1 MRSIVL
7 PLPGNEQLAG
17 SLVAQLDAELGKFTI
32 RRFPDGETYV
42 RIETPIA
49 DHSIIL
55 VATLDRPDERIMP
68 LILLAATARDLGAAQ
83 VGLVAP
89 YLAYMRQDHRFNA
102 GEGVTSVYFAKL
114 LSSFVDW
121 LVTVDPHLHR
131 RSSLAEIYPIPTTV
145 VHAAPRISEW
155 IRANVKNAVLIGPDN
170 ESAQWASAV
179 AREAGAPC
187 VVLEKFRHGDREV
200 EVTVPSVEG
209 LRDYTPVLVDDI
221 ISTARTMI
229 ETIEHLKRA
238 GLTPPVCIG
247 VHAVFARAAYEE
259 LLAAGPARIVT
270 CNTITHSSNAIDI
283 ADLLADGVRETQG
296 SFQAA
301 MNLLSEKKYSHEQ
314 VIGSDASGS
323 KDR

>member
-1 MRSIVL
+1 MRPIVL
-7 PLPGNEQLAG
+7 PLPGNEQLAR
-17 SLVAQLDAELGKFTI
+17 SLVAKLDAELGQSTSCQ
-32 RRFPDGETYV
+32 FPDGETYV

-49 DHSIIL
+49 DRKVIL
-55 VATLDRPDERIMP
+55 VCTLHHPNEKVMP
-68 LILLAATARDLGAAQ
+68 LVLLAATARDLGAAQ
-83 VGLVAP
+83 LGLVAP
-89 YLAYMRQDHRFNA
+89 YLAYMRQDQRFNA

-131 RSSLAEIYPIPTTV
+131 RSSLAEIYPNPTTV

-155 IRANVKNAVLIGPDN
+155 IRANVKNPVLIGPDS
-170 ESAQWASAV
+170 ESAQWAAAV

-187 VVLEKFRHGDREV
+187 VVLEKVRHGDREV
-200 EVTVPSVEG
+200 EVTVPNVER
-209 LRDYTPVLVDDI
+209 LREHTPVLVDDI
-221 ISTARTMI
+221 ISTARTMV
-229 ETIEHLKRA
+229 ETIGHLNRA
-238 GLTPPVCIG
+238 GLAKPVCIG

-296 SFQAA
+296 SFQATTSSTA
-301 MNLLSEKKYSHEQ
+301 S
-314 VIGSDASGS
+314 IG
-323 KDR
+323 R

>member
-1 MRSIVL
+1 MKPIVL
-7 PLPGNEQLAG
+7 PLPGNEQLAR
-17 SLVAQLDAELGKFTI
+17 SLVAKLDAELG
-32 RRFPDGETYV
+32 RSAVRQFPDGETYV
-42 RIETPIA
+42 RVETPLA
-49 DHSIIL
+49 DRSIIL
-55 VATLDRPDERIMP
+55 VGTLDRPDQKIMP
-68 LILLAATARDLGAAQ
+68 LILLAATARDLGAVQ
-83 VGLVAP
+83 LGLVAP

-131 RSSLAEIYPIPTTV
+131 RSSLAEIYSIPTAA

-155 IRANVKNAVLIGPDN
+155 IRANVKNPVLIGPDS
-170 ESAQWASAV
+170 ESAQWAEAV
-179 AREAGAPC
+179 ATEAGAPC
-187 VVLEKFRHGDREV
+187 VVLEKVRHGDRDV
-200 EVTVPSVEG
+200 EVTVPNVER
-209 LRDYTPVLVDDI
+209 LRDHTPVLIDDI

-238 GLTPPVCIG
+238 GLATPVCIG

-283 ADLLADGVRETQG
+283 GDLLADGVRETQG
-296 SFQAA
+296 SFQATTSSTA
-301 MNLLSEKKYSHEQ
+301 S
-314 VIGSDASGS
+314 IG
-323 KDR
+323 R